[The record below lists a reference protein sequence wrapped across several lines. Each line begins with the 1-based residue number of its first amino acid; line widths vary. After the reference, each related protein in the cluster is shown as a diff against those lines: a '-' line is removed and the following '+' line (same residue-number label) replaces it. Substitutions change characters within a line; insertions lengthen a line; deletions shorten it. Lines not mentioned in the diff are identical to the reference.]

1 MKQEIL
7 NPPAL
12 GTPPRF
18 YSHAVSIEGP
28 AKLVYV
34 AGQVSVD
41 QEGKVVG
48 AGDMRAQAAQVF
60 KNLTAIL
67 RAAGAGWDDVIK
79 MTGFMVGLDAA
90 NVAAYRE
97 GRAGYFK
104 VKRPPASTLVGVTRL
119 VQPEW
124 LLEVEV
130 VAAVG
135 PEKKAKKKKKR

>member
-1 MKQEIL
+1 MKKEIL

-34 AGQVSVD
+34 SGQVSVD
-41 QEGKVVG
+41 EAGKVVG
-48 AGDMRAQAAQVF
+48 AGDMRAQAKQVF

-90 NVAAYRE
+90 NIAAYRE
-97 GRAGYFK
+97 GRAGYFR
-104 VKRPPASTLVGVTRL
+104 VKRPPASTLVGVARL

-135 PEKKAKKKKKR
+135 PVKKAKKKKKR

>member
-1 MKQEIL
+1 MKKEIL

-48 AGDMRAQAAQVF
+48 AGDMRAQAEQVF